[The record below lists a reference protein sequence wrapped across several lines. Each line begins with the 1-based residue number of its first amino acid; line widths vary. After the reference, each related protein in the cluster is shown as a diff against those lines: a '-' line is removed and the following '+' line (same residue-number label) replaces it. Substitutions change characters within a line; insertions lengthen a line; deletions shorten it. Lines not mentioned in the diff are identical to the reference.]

1 MRERDRDAL
10 KYLNRVS
17 GKTKVHII
25 TLLLVQMSLGMS
37 SVFYAL
43 FFRDV
48 IDGAVSHDREAM
60 IHSILCLVLLV
71 MLQIAFRALVRFL
84 QEYANAGF
92 ENAFKERLFTVLLT
106 KDYGAVTA
114 VHSGEWVNRLT
125 SDTTVI
131 AEGLS
136 TILPGIGEMLTKM
149 CGAAVMIL
157 IIEPRFGLLLLPGG
171 LLLVVLTYIFRKQ
184 LKKLHRKVQEADG
197 KVRVFFQEHL
207 ESLVIIKSYAREN
220 ISVEE
225 SIDKMREHKQARIK
239 KNHFSNLCNV
249 GFASAMNG
257 AYLLGV
263 VYSAFGIYNGTVS
276 YGTLMALLQLIGQIQ
291 TPFANITGY
300 LPKYYAMIASAERL
314 MEVER
319 FADDSGSA
327 VSDTIQQEKGLS
339 EIERFADNRER
350 DSADMIRQEDNREKI
365 DFAELGLRRAA
376 FFYENEEKGRTE
388 VFENLDFTIRRGEF
402 VAFTGS
408 SGCGKSTV
416 LKLLMSLY
424 PLKSGEKYIVLSEK
438 LSVQKEEKERTVN
451 NGKNDGQTVRKM
463 EPDASFRKLFAYVP
477 QGNLLMSGSIR
488 DIVTFGESEVL
499 TDRMKNALD
508 ISCASDFVSGLPQG
522 VETVLGERG
531 TGLSEGQMQRIALAR
546 AIYSDRPVLLLDEA
560 TSALDEQTEK
570 RLLANLRAMTDKTLI
585 IVTHRQAALSV
596 CDREVH
602 FGPASNKLERQ
613 V

>member
-1 MRERDRDAL
+1 MRERDRDTL
-10 KYLNRVS
+10 KYISRVS

-71 MLQIAFRALVRFL
+71 MLQIAFRAVVRFL

-157 IIEPRFGLLLLPGG
+157 IIEPRFGLLLIPGG

-184 LKKLHRKVQEADG
+184 LKKLHKKVQEADG

-207 ESLVIIKSYAREN
+207 ESLVIIKSYAREDK
-220 ISVEE
+220 SVAE
-225 SIDKMREHKQARIK
+225 SVDKMREHKQARIK

-263 VYSAFGIYNGTVS
+263 VYSAFGIYHGTVS

-314 MEVER
+314 MEVDR
-319 FADDSGSA
+319 FADDGGSA
-327 VSDTIQQEKGLS
+327 VGDTIQQEKELP
-339 EIERFADNRER
+339 EVDQLADDRER
-350 DSADMIRQEDNREKI
+350 TAGITIQQENDRTET
-365 DFAELGLRRAA
+365 FFTELGLRRAA
-376 FFYENEEKGRTE
+376 FSYESEEKGRTE
-388 VFENLDFTIRRGEF
+388 VFENLDFSIRRGEF
-402 VAFTGS
+402 VAFTGA

-424 PLKSGEKYIVLSEK
+424 PLKSGEKYIEVSD
-438 LSVQKEEKERTVN
+438 R
-451 NGKNDGQTVRKM
+451 GKVR
-463 EPDASFRKLFAYVP
+463 ELDASFRKLFAYVP

-488 DIVTFGESEVL
+488 DIVTFGEAEVI
-499 TDRMKNALD
+499 TDRMKKALD
-508 ISCASDFVSGLPQG
+508 ISCALDFVSELPQG
-522 VETVLGERG
+522 VEDSTCKG
-531 TGLSEGQMQRIALAR
+531 
-546 AIYSDRPVLLLDEA
+546 
-560 TSALDEQTEK
+560 
-570 RLLANLRAMTDKTLI
+570 NL
-585 IVTHRQAALSV
+585 
-596 CDREVH
+596 
-602 FGPASNKLERQ
+602 F
-613 V
+613 

>member
-125 SDTTVI
+125 SDTLVI

-157 IIEPRFGLLLLPGG
+157 IIELRFGLLLIPGG

-184 LKKLHRKVQEADG
+184 LKKLHKKVQEADG

-207 ESLVIIKSYAREN
+207 ESLVIIKSYAIEN
-220 ISVEE
+220 ISVAE
-225 SIDKMREHKQARIK
+225 SVDKMREHKQARIK

-263 VYSAFGIYNGTVS
+263 VYSAFGIYHGTVS

-319 FADDSGSA
+319 FADDGGSA
-327 VSDTIQQEKGLS
+327 ASDTIRQEKGLP
-339 EIERFADNRER
+339 EVERLADDRER
-350 DSADMIRQEDNREKI
+350 TAGNTIQQKNDRKETFFM
-365 DFAELGLRRAA
+365 ELGLRRAA
-376 FFYENEEKGRTE
+376 FSYKSEEKGRTE
-388 VFENLDFTIRRGEF
+388 VFENLDFTIHRGEF

-424 PLKSGEKYIVLSEK
+424 PLKSGEKYIEVSDREM
-438 LSVQKEEKERTVN
+438 
-451 NGKNDGQTVRKM
+451 VR
-463 EPDASFRKLFAYVP
+463 ELDASFRKLFAYVP
-477 QGNLLMSGSIR
+477 QGNLLMSGRIR
-488 DIVTFGESEVL
+488 DIVTFGEAEVSS
-499 TDRMKNALD
+499 DRIKKALD
-508 ISCASDFVSGLPQG
+508 ISCALDFVSELPQG

-546 AIYSDRPVLLLDEA
+546 AIYSDCPVLLLDEA

-570 RLLANLRAMTDKTLI
+570 RLLTNLRAMTDKTLI

-613 V
+613 M

>member
-184 LKKLHRKVQEADG
+184 LKKLHKKVQEADG

-263 VYSAFGIYNGTVS
+263 VYSAFGIYHGTVS

-350 DSADMIRQEDNREKI
+350 DSANMIRQEDNREEI

-376 FFYENEEKGRTE
+376 FFYESEEKGRTE
-388 VFENLDFTIRRGEF
+388 VFENFDFTIHRGEF

-438 LSVQKEEKERTVN
+438 LSVQKEEKELVAG

-463 EPDASFRKLFAYVP
+463 ELDASFRKLFAYVP

-499 TDRMKNALD
+499 TDRMKKALD

-570 RLLANLRAMTDKTLI
+570 KLLANLRAMTDKTVI

>member
-125 SDTTVI
+125 SDTLVI

-157 IIEPRFGLLLLPGG
+157 IIELRFGLLLIPGG

-184 LKKLHRKVQEADG
+184 LKKLHKKVQEADG

-207 ESLVIIKSYAREN
+207 ESLVIIKSYAIEN
-220 ISVEE
+220 ISVAE
-225 SIDKMREHKQARIK
+225 SVDKMREHKQARIK

-263 VYSAFGIYNGTVS
+263 VYSAFGIYHGTVS

-319 FADDSGSA
+319 FADDGGSA
-327 VSDTIQQEKGLS
+327 ASDTIRQEKGLP
-339 EIERFADNRER
+339 EVERLADDRER
-350 DSADMIRQEDNREKI
+350 TAGNTIQQKNDRKETFFM
-365 DFAELGLRRAA
+365 ELGLRRAA
-376 FFYENEEKGRTE
+376 FSYKSEEKGRTE
-388 VFENLDFTIRRGEF
+388 VFENLDFTIHRGEF

-424 PLKSGEKYIVLSEK
+424 PLKSGEKYIEVSDREM
-438 LSVQKEEKERTVN
+438 
-451 NGKNDGQTVRKM
+451 VR
-463 EPDASFRKLFAYVP
+463 ELDASFRKLFAYVP
-477 QGNLLMSGSIR
+477 QGNLLMSGRIR
-488 DIVTFGESEVL
+488 DIVTFGEAEVSS
-499 TDRMKNALD
+499 DRIKKALD
-508 ISCASDFVSGLPQG
+508 ISCALDFVSELPQG

-546 AIYSDRPVLLLDEA
+546 AIYSDCPVLLLDDA

-570 RLLANLRAMTDKTLI
+570 RLLTNLRAMTDKTLI

-613 V
+613 M

>member
-1 MRERDRDAL
+1 MRERDRDTL
-10 KYLNRVS
+10 KYISRVS

-71 MLQIAFRALVRFL
+71 MLQIAFRAVVRFL

-157 IIEPRFGLLLLPGG
+157 IIEPRFGLLLIPGG

-184 LKKLHRKVQEADG
+184 LKKLHKKVQEADG

-207 ESLVIIKSYAREN
+207 ESLVIIKSYAREDK
-220 ISVEE
+220 SVAE
-225 SIDKMREHKQARIK
+225 SVDKMREHKQARIK

-263 VYSAFGIYNGTVS
+263 VYSAFGIYHGTVS

-319 FADDSGSA
+319 FADDGGSA
-327 VSDTIQQEKGLS
+327 VGDTIQQEKELP
-339 EIERFADNRER
+339 EVDQLADDRER
-350 DSADMIRQEDNREKI
+350 TAGITIQQENDRTET
-365 DFAELGLRRAA
+365 FFTELGLCRAG
-376 FFYENEEKGRTE
+376 FSYESEEKGRTE
-388 VFENLDFTIRRGEF
+388 VFENLDFSIRRGEF
-402 VAFTGS
+402 VAFTGA

-424 PLKSGEKYIVLSEK
+424 PLKSGEKYIEVSD
-438 LSVQKEEKERTVN
+438 R
-451 NGKNDGQTVRKM
+451 GKVR
-463 EPDASFRKLFAYVP
+463 ELDASFRKLFAYVP

-488 DIVTFGESEVL
+488 DIVTFGEAEVI
-499 TDRMKNALD
+499 TDRMKKALD
-508 ISCASDFVSGLPQG
+508 ISCALDFVSELPQG

-570 RLLANLRAMTDKTLI
+570 KLLTNLRAMTDKTVI

-602 FGPASNKLERQ
+602 FGATSNKLERQ